1 VCYRRSFRLH
11 QGATPFLRWAGPGL
25 IRADQFLNCGCSR
38 GRPLVANAAPLPG
51 SSTANRSRPPKAAD
65 HEAIMPPRKS
75 KAEAPYPCGAHKR
88 RSFPTPLIPSRE
100 YNLVSRHCT
109 RQAAAGYQGRS
120 PWLVDVVVHPAG
132 IPGLRWAGIVIQAIH
147 NLVSWLRGCAI
158 CLPTRSRRPQHES
171 WPDLGTGQSD
181 HYRFSPFSGAQVV
194 RTRLWGRSHYWMW
207 GAASYAFASSH
218 SFLARVGGADR
229 LGVELCHVLRLHLVP
244 EAAMAGWRSRLFSS

>member
-1 VCYRRSFRLH
+1 ML
-11 QGATPFLRWAGPGL
+11 
-25 IRADQFLNCGCSR
+25 
-38 GRPLVANAAPLPG
+38 
-51 SSTANRSRPPKAAD
+51 
-65 HEAIMPPRKS
+65 PRKS

-207 GAASYAFASSH
+207 GAGLTPSLRAIVFGQSGGEPTGSAWNFAMSSVLD
-218 SFLARVGGADR
+218 LA
-229 LGVELCHVLRLHLVP
+229 P
-244 EAAMAGWRSRLFSS
+244 EPAIAG